1 MNTDIVIQNIFNEYR
16 EQKDQTEISVQQMK
30 DDLGDMAERIVLYGA
45 GSAGIAF
52 LYYLQ
57 DVGINP
63 LFFAD
68 GNPDKWGTVCEGI
81 SVIDYRSI
89 VKMVG
94 EDALVI
100 VTINTDGKKYCKSFD
115 EALRTGGHT
124 GVHKNLKEAGCK
136 NVIDYTYFRR
146 CRKLFRGDKY
156 NLPSCSD
163 VYLME
168 QHEDDLCKVYS
179 LLADDKSREVFEK
192 LIRFRMLDDSIQIP
206 TEMQDKQYFEYDFYP
221 KKEDEIFVDCGAYNG
236 ISLGTFLK
244 ENDYKFKKYYG
255 IEPDR
260 DNFVKLEKYIADL
273 LAEMQKKTV
282 IINKVAY
289 DSVGKVRLYNLNGP
303 GSFVSDIGKQEIET
317 IVIDDLLDE
326 DGATYIKMNIEGS
339 ELQALQ
345 GAEKTIKSYQPKL
358 AIAGYHKT
366 WDLWDVPLLI
376 HKMNTE
382 YRFYLRSYMNHVSFI
397 YYAV

>member
-1 MNTDIVIQNIFNEYR
+1 MSTDIVIRNIFKEYW
-16 EQKDQTEISVQQMK
+16 EQRSQTEISVKQVK

-52 LYYLQ
+52 LYYLR

-63 LFFAD
+63 LYFAD
-68 GNPDKWGTVCEGI
+68 GNPDKWGKVCEGI
-81 SVIDYRSI
+81 PVIDYRNI
-89 VKMVG
+89 VKTVG

-115 EALRTGGHT
+115 EALRAGGHT
-124 GVHKNLKEAGCK
+124 GVHRNLKEAGCK

-146 CRKLFRGDKY
+146 CRKMFQGDKY

-192 LIRFRMLDDSIQIP
+192 LVRFRMLDDSIQIP
-206 TEMQDKQYFEYDFYP
+206 TEMQDKQYFEYNFYP
-221 KKEDEIFVDCGAYNG
+221 KSADEIFVDCGAYNG
-236 ISLGTFLK
+236 ISLGAFLK

-273 LAEMQKKTV
+273 PAEVQKKTV
-282 IINKVAY
+282 IFNKAVY
-289 DSVGKVRLYNLNGP
+289 DSAGKIQLYNLNGP
-303 GSFVSDIGKQEIET
+303 GSFISDIGRQETET
-317 IVIDDLLDE
+317 IMIDDLLDE

-339 ELQALQ
+339 ELQALK
-345 GAEKTIKSYQPKL
+345 GAIKTIKGCQTKL

-366 WDLWDVPLLI
+366 WDLWEVPLLI
-376 HKMNTE
+376 YDMNSD
-382 YRFYLRSYMNHVSFI
+382 YSFYLRSYMNNLSFV
-397 YYAV
+397 YYAI